1 MTASGVKE
9 MENSG
14 EHFFTVGELANRVGV
29 TVRTL
34 QYYDK
39 TGLLKAKYSPSG
51 RRIYSN
57 DDVLRLQQI
66 MFLKSF
72 GFPLAEIKQNIQRQN
87 SAGDLEQSFTRQH
100 DMVVR
105 QLENLTQMARLLK
118 TIIDEIHLN
127 HELGLEKLLT
137 IMELMKQ
144 GNPYSFVFRYF
155 GNDQVKAINNRFAS
169 TEFNNEY
176 VENAQQLFTRLQE
189 LYQQNADPASQEGQE
204 LAANWWKMT
213 NEFTSGDTKMLNTL
227 LSAGMDIDHWP
238 KEAKPIQDAIQNFL
252 TKALAVYF
260 ETNNIH
266 VPGMEG
272 NQHE

>member
-1 MTASGVKE
+1 

-57 DDVLRLQQI
+57 DDVLCLQQI

-87 SAGDLEQSFTRQH
+87 SAGDLERSFTRQH
-100 DMVVR
+100 DMVVK
-105 QLENLTQMARLLK
+105 QLENLTQMARLLE

-176 VENAQQLFTRLQE
+176 VENAQQLFARLQE
-189 LYQQNADPASQEGQE
+189 LYQQNADPAGKEGQE

-260 ETNNIH
+260 ETNNIP

-272 NQHE
+272 NQYE